1 MADYKSLQV
10 AEALQRVSQQLKPQV
25 TYRGLSDTAYS
36 HNTNNPAANLADLE
50 AIQRNNE
57 TFANTKYKTGGDY
70 IQDAAVALG
79 KGIIGVPQA
88 AAGLVDLAD
97 AGLQGAQKLS
107 QSALAALGLTDA
119 PEWDVQGGRFTK
131 ALEDVGV
138 GFKESQ
144 DFMSG
149 LYSDAAQQ
157 QLQGLSQIPGMSTEK
172 SLGENLSS
180 LGQTASYVLD
190 NPSLALNT
198 IVESVPSILAG
209 GVVGRGAAAI
219 GAPRAAAGAIGE
231 GTIMAGQAQANM
243 DRNPEGYTTGS
254 QALGALGIGVLGG
267 AVGQLG
273 NRIAAR
279 HGASDVDQLA
289 VGNTSRAASQ
299 AADEVNPSKKG
310 LSTLAVGTATEAAEE
325 AAQSSLENVISNIT
339 SGKDAIEGLNQ
350 DLVLGTLAG
359 AGMGAGVN
367 AHSSIASAA
376 LEAVNKA
383 ATRQA
388 ERIQEKRE
396 QAAPEQSDTPTEAFA
411 DTSSPEYN
419 PEAVIIRQMKD
430 IKSTSTPEE
439 VEQVKQQVNETLDT
453 AEAKLAEYT
462 ELKAAIESENT
473 WLDNLQGAQAAVE
486 QYAETEPER
495 AANAQ
500 KAIDTIIMPKLEQIE
515 QIKAATNIETIDNAI
530 EHTTE
535 LVTKA
540 RDRIDTYA
548 PLLNQASQPS
558 NTESKFEVTNV
569 PEIVANGGGKLN
581 VVNTTTG
588 SEVPF
593 NTFAVTV
600 EDGFAEVVHVEKDNK
615 KPVAADKGAGIEAYR
630 QLGTQLAEQGITLT
644 SSSALKADG
653 KKLWDT
659 LVQEGSAVKTSAGYS
674 FKPVE
679 TQTPD
684 QKIFGAP
691 TSFSVEE
698 IQAAIN
704 DERVPEESK
713 VVLRALS
720 EAVVAQNA
728 VKSIDAVN
736 QQVVG
741 KKYDPNYRST
751 PKYLEQFT
759 SAIKRNSLPAQQN
772 LMREITAFETSHI
785 DKSNKL
791 NEAISIAASQGI
803 KAQIVRTKNNG
814 WEVRTDN
821 ILKSDGSRE
830 TNGAYTVNPS
840 PRGLAAANK
849 MMDYLTT
856 ESTSITATRMAM
868 EAMHEYQ
875 AKPVNTSVP
884 TNTEPTIDQ
893 EQPLDNPSTFTD
905 FDAAMEDYNQSMR
918 DDYDF
923 QPERKV
929 VDPRSTSTR
938 SSSAAVEPT
947 TPSTQTEVQPTSSQ
961 TTETPEPI
969 KQEYDL
975 VFDENGVGSN
985 VPKANNKVTLTTKN
999 KYGEKDQAKADL
1011 ATKFIGQGS
1020 ETSSTNQYAQ
1030 DFGDKANTGTYTA
1043 DDTVFVSAE
1052 GARNNRMEP
1061 NYTELDK
1068 AIQAGATFITDD
1080 QANRERPYN
1089 VGEREVAKYLTD
1101 NGYVETKSGTW
1112 TPQPLAQT
1120 ERVASRSDSEDVA
1133 TEAQTSDTDK
1143 AIELLDTG
1151 TQSNTEVVQDTK
1163 ETVEPQNVNE
1173 AEAPDN
1179 NLKDLRLE
1187 ERKKE
1192 PKKRNLVTDGFNQKD
1207 TVLNRNPN
1215 FMSRFMNREN
1225 NAPVVTHITGLELND
1240 KQKQVMKDFSKFV
1253 QYFIPKLENIIGDK
1267 QEDFRFQDFNQF
1279 LLEDGQLPENVKTAV
1294 ATAMF
1299 TWLSENGNKTLN
1311 TEKDIANLLLLN
1323 NIDTVPTNVFNEF
1336 TAVGDHQ
1343 QLVVSSLGQKAMQAL
1358 GLKTVSDVDSAR
1370 KAKLESGLGS
1380 IAMVAMVNA
1389 GYLERNTIKVA
1400 DFLTAQKEADL
1411 ELDEKAQAKLNKA
1424 ILAAAFKEMS
1434 FLRPSVD
1441 SQGNPSNRVK
1451 KIIESAANTGSIV
1464 NKLFE
1469 VKSDNKMPSLE
1480 PVKTTPHSFNRMG
1493 SPLPDYTKK
1502 MIEAAQQNAY
1512 KMSAPA
1518 MAFIDNVDKKDLL
1531 ELFGFV
1537 EPNED
1542 GESFEG
1548 MHKKFWKGQ
1557 LATNQSIE
1565 RAIALISEQRTNLGD
1580 DSKPFYFEHTS
1591 WTNTRSGYDSA
1602 FNLQANK
1609 MHRAVAGM
1617 ADHVVQIGVEAPIK
1631 NGETTKFGEFL
1642 MAVAMTAEEIKI
1654 GLKTVDKVSAETYLA
1669 RFQEYLAQDYVQDAI
1684 ESMAAIIEGIGTKED
1699 MVNVKALT
1707 KEFGMGAM
1715 SVRGIQALAQMH
1727 IAERDGQRTFTSD
1740 IGFESDGVTNGP
1752 IITNVALATAYA
1764 DMLEAGGIFTDKN
1777 KTNVPTN
1784 KEQGAQDIYEQLG
1797 EVMQQA
1803 WADKY
1808 KEAKKPVQNAMDA
1821 LSKIYPV
1828 FGKRNGAKPIVTTS
1842 NYGAGNAS
1850 IIRANGR
1857 EVLNSFYK
1865 SLEKSANDAKAA
1877 NDLIAAANVA
1887 ISYGAFIS
1895 KKQVPLAV
1903 AKGNPLEFM
1912 LTPAQ
1917 EAALLEASANLHGK
1931 AIKESLD
1938 KSMAE
1943 FQGVRDTL
1951 TELAVT
1957 GFSVYEIIRNAA
1969 IQEALKDTTGVILDG
1984 KGNRQ
1989 EGLSSDQMKKVLKS
2003 IERYTPSVVS
2013 GMGNMSDNRKKSSI
2027 PLMKQKTAWDDSS
2040 MGTQQ
2045 HVFKGMWQGTKRDKF
2060 TIQSAIKRDAVS
2072 DPGVSGL
2079 ALIIQ
2084 SIDAMIAHTTIGKIP
2099 SQNYHD
2105 ANASAVGKG
2114 KEMARIQ
2121 NEAFV
2126 DGLMNTHVNREF
2138 VRALLNPLSI
2148 ILEDTPFAKEH
2159 RTTFSEQAKELG
2171 LVQQVKDAY
2180 QRDWNKLNGMLTWSN
2195 VNQYGTQ
2202 GGHYVMTDAKRKAIL
2217 NAQEKLKKD
2226 MAKDLALAE
2235 RIQSVAENKPVKPS
2249 VAESRFIGTFDA
2261 AKAVPELQAAL
2272 KTKQDKHSQFYE
2284 SMLDLVTERMPAGT
2298 EINIFD
2304 AIDPPANVTGLEEA
2318 LKNNNPAWYTKGV
2331 DGKPQINIL
2340 NTGKP
2345 LEAKVLVHELVHA
2358 ITVDSIDQVRND
2370 PVTHAKAKESLD
2382 KLDALYEHIK
2392 AQVKA
2397 DPNATD
2403 LMKYATQNVEEF
2415 IATGFSYPEFVD
2427 YLDNTLAPKA
2437 ARGKNRIVTALRSFV
2452 DNILG
2457 VLENFT
2463 GRKYSA
2469 KDATALEAL
2478 ILDTT
2483 EFLGR
2488 TPSSV
2493 VGTQSKLFGAPQ
2505 NARDKVAGF
2514 SSKEVFESLDTR
2526 VSPAFKAHLSSLMT
2540 QVSDTIYSGLNQTL
2554 VDNPDGTWS
2563 VEKAWENFITG
2574 EKAMTTQTATTAGFR
2589 MSDQENFAVESL
2601 YAAMVHGLKD
2611 KTMTQAY
2618 SEMNKAFNT
2627 ARTKLKPENFY
2638 TGDWNTASVQDK
2650 RDAQDMY
2657 DFIFKYGRTNP
2668 EPLARFTAMAL
2679 GSEQFNSMLGF
2690 KTDNT
2695 TTAPKGAFE
2704 KLVNSTNSLLD
2715 YVGGLLTNSSSAQ
2728 LINNKLGLLAK
2739 ELARIDAKNRDFSVN
2754 KIEDQLERITD
2765 HTDNVSKKLREKVV
2779 QLAEHDSLANS
2790 RFTSVRL
2797 ASNTTRL
2804 AAKGDLWTTLDVIK
2818 EGITLNNPNSK
2829 LGFIGELINEAA
2841 NNDSVKNNVE
2851 KLLRMTKLNNQMKEN
2866 IRDATRKNVMSTF
2879 EENGAYLTIEDKT
2892 SISTML
2898 RSDVQSLLG
2907 TFSVKEIADMYSDKN
2922 FLASEM
2928 NAIESQLN
2936 NQVMVN
2942 RAKQLAKYMITG
2954 KSSNGL
2960 AKNARLIVSGFNAGG
2975 VVAVNDPRVDA
2986 VDRLATMYAILY
2998 TPTADKARIN
3008 NLMKRELKNKV
3019 NGMDTAIRFHK
3030 ELSNNAKKV
3039 LFRTNSI
3046 SAIKGYV
3053 PDITNPNREVR
3064 IATNA
3069 MEEEVLKNMYFSKVS
3084 SLTKDKNDPTSTVH
3098 SLYVTEEANIQRLVS
3113 GAIEVVST
3121 NRMGTGL
3128 ILDAKERDAITQSI
3142 SNSLPTSPTY
3152 NPMNDK
3158 DVYLVPNYNTMNE
3171 VIGYSY
3177 EMSGKN
3183 RDTLLERNNDFADLL
3198 GAYAATNYNKTTVPF
3213 QNERVVDAALEDYK
3227 DNYAD
3232 NPRAYVNVS
3241 PNSDD
3246 VGLRELWAMLP
3257 EATRQHIDATWG
3269 KDGMY
3274 VRNDVLLTMFG
3285 YRKYSLNQ
3293 SFDKMDEAKS
3303 MFEKLY
3309 TGIMT
3314 ELFGN
3319 KAKIRGVQA
3328 ERAWQES
3335 IGLMKDIIVIRNVKT
3350 MLANTMSNA
3359 MLLSAHGVSPSDIVK
3374 DSVLA
3379 IRAGMQ
3385 YRKDVATLLSLQQRQ
3400 RAGIGDFNKQEQDI
3414 LRAQESLARNPLA
3427 SFIEEGMMPTIVE
3440 DVDPDTNHYSYKN
3453 KLQQRIDEY
3462 TESVPK
3468 SVKTAAKWAFVS
3480 PDTPLYK
3487 FLNNATQFS
3496 DFSSKYVMYKYY
3508 TNKAKDKLSHDEALQ
3523 VASDNFVNYDVP
3535 TSRGLQYLN
3544 DMGIVMFTKYNI
3556 RIQKALFQLLKKRPA
3571 TAMAQAVMINSFTNL
3586 EAGIE
3591 PLLWFNIG
3599 NPLRGGALG
3608 VPSALDEPMPIKML
3622 SSVF

>member
-57 TFANTKYKTGGDY
+57 AFANTKYKTGGDY

-97 AGLQGAQKLS
+97 AGLQGTQKLS

-411 DTSSPEYN
+411 DTNSPEYN

-462 ELKAAIESENT
+462 EMKAAIESENT
-473 WLDNLQGAQAAVE
+473 WLNNLQGALAAVE
-486 QYAETEPER
+486 QFAETEPAR

-615 KPVAADKGAGIEAYR
+615 KPVSADKGAGIEAYR

-674 FKPVE
+674 FKPIE

-830 TNGAYTVNPS
+830 TNGAYTVNPT
-840 PRGLAAANK
+840 PRGLAAASK

-868 EAMHEYQ
+868 EAMQEYQ
-875 AKPVNTSVP
+875 AKPVDTAMP
-884 TNTEPTIDQ
+884 TNTEPTFEQ

-929 VDPRSTSTR
+929 VDPRSSTTR

-947 TPSTQTEVQPTSSQ
+947 TPSTQTEVQPATSQ

-1052 GARNNRMEP
+1052 GARNNRIEP

-1133 TEAQTSDTDK
+1133 TEAQTSTD
-1143 AIELLDTG
+1143 AANQV
-1151 TQSNTEVVQDTK
+1151 TQEESTNQIVSDEVHK
-1163 ETVEPQNVNE
+1163 EAEPQDVNT
-1173 AEAPDN
+1173 AEKAEKNP
-1179 NLKDLRLE
+1179 
-1187 ERKKE
+1187 ERTAERAKE
-1192 PKKRNLVTDGFNQKD
+1192 PNKRNLVIDGFNKRD
-1207 TVLNRNPN
+1207 TVLNKYPN
-1215 FMSRFMNREN
+1215 FTTRFMQRDNL
-1225 NAPVVTHITGLELND
+1225 APVYEAITKELPSE
-1240 KQKQVMKDFSKFV
+1240 KQHQALKDFAKFAN
-1253 QYFIPKLENIIGDK
+1253 YFSTKLDGLIGDK
-1267 QEDFRFQDFNQF
+1267 QFDFRHQDFNQY
-1279 LLEDGQLPENVKTAV
+1279 LLEDGKLPENVKTAV
-1294 ATAMF
+1294 SAAMY
-1299 TWLSENGNKTLN
+1299 TWLAENGSKTLN
-1311 TEKDIANLLLLN
+1311 TDKDVLGLLLVN
-1323 NIDTVPTNVFNEF
+1323 NVDESSVPNRVFEAL

-1343 QLVVSSLGQKAMQAL
+1343 AVVTGSLGQKALEAL
-1358 GLKTVSDVDSAR
+1358 GLKVVSDVDPAR
-1370 KAKLESGLGS
+1370 KQKLEQGLGTL
-1380 IAMVAMVNA
+1380 AAVALSQN
-1389 GYLERNTIKVA
+1389 GYLTRTSISAK
-1400 DFLTAQKEADL
+1400 DFAAMQNEAIGDN
-1411 ELDEKAQAKLNKA
+1411 DKATTTDMGLPSDS
-1424 ILAAAFKEMS
+1424 LVS
-1434 FLRPSVD
+1434 FLVPTD
-1441 SQGNPSNRVK
+1441 SKKVK
-1451 KIIESAANTGSIV
+1451 QVVESAADTKGIV
-1464 NKLFE
+1464 HSMFGIQR
-1469 VKSDNKMPSLE
+1469 DNKMPSLE

-1969 IQEALKDTTGVILDG
+1969 IQEALKDTSGIILDG

-2027 PLMKQKTAWDDSS
+2027 PLMKQDTVWDASRMS
-2040 MGTQQ
+2040 EQQFNFMGSWEA
-2045 HVFKGMWQGTKRDKF
+2045 KGNKKF
-2060 TIQSAIKRDAVS
+2060 TSRSSIKRDSVS

-2159 RTTFSEQAKELG
+2159 RTAFSEQAKELG

-2202 GGHYVMTDAKRKAIL
+2202 GGHYVMTDAKRKAII

-2235 RIQSVAENKPVKPS
+2235 RIQSVAENKSVKPS

-2370 PVTHAKAKESLD
+2370 SVTHAKAKESLD

-2493 VGTQSKLFGAPQ
+2493 VGTQNKLFGAPQ

-2526 VSPAFKAHLSSLMT
+2526 VSPTFKAHLSSLMT

-2611 KTMTQAY
+2611 KTMSQAY

-2627 ARTKLKPENFY
+2627 ARNKLKPENFY

-2818 EGITLNNPNSK
+2818 DGVTLNNPNSK

-2879 EENGAYLTIEDKT
+2879 EENGAYLTIEDKS

-3008 NLMKRELKNKV
+3008 NLMKLELKNKV

-3039 LFRTNSI
+3039 LFRTNNI
-3046 SAIKGYV
+3046 SAIKGYI

-3084 SLTKDKNDPTSTVH
+3084 SLAKDKNDPTSTVH

-3128 ILDAKERDAITQSI
+3128 ILDAKERDAITNSI
-3142 SNSLPTSPTY
+3142 SKSLPTSPTY

-3257 EATRQHIDATWG
+3257 ESTRQHIDATWG

-3508 TNKAKDKLSHDEALQ
+3508 TSKAKDKLSHDEALQ